1 MTRRT
6 VTPATAALL
15 LALAACGSQAKNADA
30 EPRADSAPVA
40 QNDLHCTPSSNMAP
54 QGRPS
59 AYDSTAVPLGD
70 ASALVCYG
78 RPLAKGRK
86 IFGGLIPYEQL
97 WRTGANEPTII
108 HLPVAASIAGIPVQA
123 GSYSIYTV
131 PGEKEWTVIVNRST
145 SQWGIESAY
154 TPEVQAQEVGRARVP
169 SASTSAPV
177 EEFTIHA
184 NARGNGGADLVLEW
198 ENTRVVVPVTRG

>member
-6 VTPATAALL
+6 LAPATAALL
-15 LALAACGSQAKNADA
+15 LALAACGSQARKADA
-30 EPRADSAPVA
+30 EPQTDSAPVA

-78 RPLAKGRK
+78 RPQMKGRK
-86 IFGGLIPYEQL
+86 IFGGLIPYEAL
-97 WRTGANEPTII
+97 WRTGANEPTIL
-108 HLPVAASIAGIPVQA
+108 HLPVAASVAGIPVEA

-154 TPEVQAQEVGRARVP
+154 TPAVQAQEVGRARVP

-177 EEFTIHA
+177 EEFTIRA
-184 NARGNGGADLVLEW
+184 NPRGNGGADLVLEW